1 MTYAVRLK
9 ELYNTKLKLD
19 LKKDLAAANEF
30 EVPKLEKVVINV
42 GFSREDM
49 ENKDIIGQIESDL
62 ATITGQKPVKTVA
75 RKSIAAFKVR
85 EGMHMGFKIT
95 LRGDKMYEFVDR
107 LFNIALP
114 RVRDFRGVPTKSFDK
129 SGNYTFG
136 IKEHTIFPELNV
148 DKIKRVTGMDISFI
162 STAKNSEQAKALLIA
177 LGMPF
182 KK

>member
-1 MTYAVRLK
+1 MTYVVRLK
-9 ELYNTKLKLD
+9 ELYNTKIKQD
-19 LKKDLAAANEF
+19 IQKDLGLKNELQ
-30 EVPKLEKVVINV
+30 VPKLLKVVINV

-49 ENKDIIGQIESDL
+49 ENKDVISQIESDL

-85 EGMHMGFKIT
+85 EGMHMGFKLT
-95 LRGDKMYEFVDR
+95 LRGDIMYEFVDR
-107 LFNIALP
+107 LFNVALP
-114 RVRDFRGVPTKSFDK
+114 RVRDFRGVPTKSFDQR
-129 SGNYTFG
+129 GNYTFG

-148 DKIKRVTGMDISFI
+148 DKVKKVTGMDITFV
-162 STAKNSEQAKALLIA
+162 STATTSDQAKALLTA